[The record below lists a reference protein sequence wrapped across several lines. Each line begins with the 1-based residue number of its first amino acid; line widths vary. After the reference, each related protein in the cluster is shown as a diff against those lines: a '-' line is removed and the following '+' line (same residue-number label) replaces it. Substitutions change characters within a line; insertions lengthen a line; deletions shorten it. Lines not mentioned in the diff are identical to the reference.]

1 MALNADRGGLG
12 DVQPC
17 GGALAVIFS
26 VHGGGNATW
35 AGPHARKWRH
45 DDPIWKV
52 KSAELKGLE
61 EDVGVHERELS
72 KDGSPNAGAA
82 TTADQPKVRLPKSSN
97 EQWLL
102 RQSHLNCDQ
111 AARTFSS
118 YGGDAGY

>member
-17 GGALAVIFS
+17 GGALPVIFS
-26 VHGGGNATW
+26 IHGGGNATW
-35 AGPHARKWRH
+35 AGAHAGKWRH

-61 EDVGVHERELS
+61 EDVVGHECKLS
-72 KDGSPNAGAA
+72 KGESPNAGA
-82 TTADQPKVRLPKSSN
+82 TTSADQPKLRLPKSSN
-97 EQWLL
+97 EPWLL
-102 RQSHLNCDQ
+102 RPSHLNCDQ

-118 YGGDAGY
+118 YRG